1 MLEKD
6 PRKRPSL
13 SQLAN
18 EKIVKKLL
26 ETGFV
31 RMVSFTVDSFI
42 SDR

>member
-18 EKIVKKLL
+18 EKIVKKYNKIISAKY
-26 ETGFV
+26 
-31 RMVSFTVDSFI
+31 MVE
-42 SDR
+42 